1 MSSSPRSP
9 RSFTRVCPADV
20 LQFTK
25 PSKDFLCALSANKY
39 QIEFLEFTI
48 SDYVTKNI
56 IFMVGRDYPPPIDLD
71 LDLGSLDEN
80 AYRLIKY
87 EFSEDVLRLPSIQ
100 TSLVFS
106 VGEQE
111 VPNFRMVERHYF
123 RDQLVKSY
131 DFGFGFCIPSST
143 NTWDAVYQVPPLD
156 EDLIEEMIANPFET
170 KSDSFY
176 FVDDELIM
184 HNKAS
189 YKYVPEDTAQAKKS
203 YEDRYAGAKGTKKQ
217 ASKYDSD
224 EEEGGC
230 SGDGSEEGGDQNH
243 NNNGGEQKAGGK
255 YDEEDGDG
263 GVRGSRHRRGSV
275 ESGGL
280 GDDRGGEDD
289 DPWSK
294 ETDYY

>member
-1 MSSSPRSP
+1 MALSPRSP
-9 RSFTRVCPADV
+9 RSFPKVSPADV
-20 LQFTK
+20 LKFSKPTK
-25 PSKDFLCALSANKY
+25 EFLCALSANKH

-56 IFMVGRDYPPPIDLD
+56 IFMVGRDFPPPIDLD
-71 LDLGSLDEN
+71 IDLGSLDEN

-106 VGEQE
+106 VGEEE

-131 DFGFGFCIPSST
+131 DFGFGFCIPAST

-156 EDLIEEMIANPFET
+156 EDLNMIANPFET

-176 FVDDELIM
+176 FVDDELVM

-203 YEDRYAGAKGTKKQ
+203 YEDRYAGAKGAKKQ

-224 EEEGGC
+224 GDDNGGGGGSEDGGNEDEEENR
-230 SGDGSEEGGDQNH
+230 GSNG
-243 NNNGGEQKAGGK
+243 GGEQK
-255 YDEEDGDG
+255 
-263 GVRGSRHRRGSV
+263 VSREG
-275 ESGGL
+275 
-280 GDDRGGEDD
+280 
-289 DPWSK
+289 
-294 ETDYY
+294 

>member
-1 MSSSPRSP
+1 MVS
-9 RSFTRVCPADV
+9 
-20 LQFTK
+20 
-25 PSKDFLCALSANKY
+25 DFLCALSANKY

-48 SDYVTKNI
+48 SDYDTKNI

-123 RDQLVKSY
+123 RDQLIKSY
-131 DFGFGFCIPSST
+131 DFGFGFCIPAST

-203 YEDRYAGAKGTKKQ
+203 YEV
-217 ASKYDSD
+217 SFSCCSNDSPLPPALAQRD
-224 EEEGGC
+224 AAV
-230 SGDGSEEGGDQNH
+230 H
-243 NNNGGEQKAGGK
+243 EQ
-255 YDEEDGDG
+255 
-263 GVRGSRHRRGSV
+263 RIS
-275 ESGGL
+275 
-280 GDDRGGEDD
+280 
-289 DPWSK
+289 
-294 ETDYY
+294 